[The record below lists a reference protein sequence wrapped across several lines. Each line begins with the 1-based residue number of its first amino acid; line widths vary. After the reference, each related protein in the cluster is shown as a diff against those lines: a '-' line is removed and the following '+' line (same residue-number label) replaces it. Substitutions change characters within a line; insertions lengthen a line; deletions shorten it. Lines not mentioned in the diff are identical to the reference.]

1 MLAVGQKDF
10 RRRRHHLGDRQ
21 IAQPADVLS
30 ASDRF
35 AAQVKPPG
43 GERVA
48 ERRAHRERRC
58 DRGRERA
65 ARDGEIAGALEH
77 EKRHRQ
83 RSADDRGAERP
94 HADEHAG
101 GGVEPEPG
109 KERIDFDREKLAEQ
123 RPDEKRGEEQPAAE
137 AGGERDHAR
146 EKLQRNEKG
155 EFRRGQGPVEIEPER
170 AVARAQHLRRIER
183 HRAEHEAADDRPQDA
198 RGDGGA
204 EPAFDEPRCAH
215 RGHAERRR
223 DEAEPDQ
230 GAVVDEGEGRR
241 LQER

>member
-1 MLAVGQKDF
+1 
-10 RRRRHHLGDRQ
+10 
-21 IAQPADVLS
+21 QPADVLS

-48 ERRAHRERRC
+48 ERRTHRERRC

-65 ARDGEIAGALEH
+65 ARDGEITGALEH

-83 RSADDRGAERP
+83 RSADDRGAKRP

-137 AGGERDHAR
+137 PGGERYHAR

-155 EFRRGQGPVEIEPER
+155 EFRRGDRKSTRLNSSHRCISY
-170 AVARAQHLRRIER
+170 AVFCLKKKTNPSNPSYFQTKKKANKIKTQN
-183 HRAEHEAADDRPQDA
+183 Q
-198 RGDGGA
+198 
-204 EPAFDEPRCAH
+204 
-215 RGHAERRR
+215 
-223 DEAEPDQ
+223 
-230 GAVVDEGEGRR
+230 
-241 LQER
+241 